1 MNAFSLTYLKY
12 VKSLLICLGLKSIL
26 SDSGIGV
33 PTFNCC
39 IYLENLFSLF
49 PKVVSV
55 LDCEVN
61 FVEVRKDLA
70 VRKSVC
76 VEGDYKNVPSQAEYH

>member
-12 VKSLLICLGLKSIL
+12 VKSLLTCLGLKSIL

-33 PTFNCC
+33 PFYCG
-39 IYLENLFSLF
+39 IYLETFSLF

-61 FVEVRKDLA
+61 FLEVRKHLA
-70 VRKSVC
+70 VRKVC
-76 VEGDYKNVPSQAEYH
+76 MHG

>member
-1 MNAFSLTYLKY
+1 M
-12 VKSLLICLGLKSIL
+12 
-26 SDSGIGV
+26 
-33 PTFNCC
+33 
-39 IYLENLFSLF
+39 
-49 PKVVSV
+49 VSV

-76 VEGDYKNVPSQAEYH
+76 VEGDYKNVPSQAEHH